1 MIIDPPKKIQ
11 KNYYRCDN
19 HFHLDPILEMYN
31 DSVNYGIVLLSGK
44 DFRCYV
50 LEITG
55 SNKEFKLIDGDRFKL
70 QKRQK
75 KGGQSAQRIDRLREI
90 QRGHYITE
98 INEVIQQIYMR
109 ENNTVCSVKGL
120 IIGGV
125 GDIKYEIMNHD
136 IFQQYFSSKVL
147 RIVSTD
153 EIDDST
159 VYDVYNKCID
169 ILGSFD
175 INSVNKII
183 NEIKMLIANA
193 DDKLIF
199 GKDDIMNEL
208 KSYQLKKLIISDQL
222 YEIHKND
229 IVQISYDYELHVV
242 PHNMIE
248 IYGGILGIKYY

>member
-1 MIIDPPKKIQ
+1 
-11 KNYYRCDN
+11 
-19 HFHLDPILEMYN
+19 MYN
-31 DSVNYGIVLLSGK
+31 DSVNYGIILLSGK

-55 SNKEFKLIDGDRFKL
+55 SNKEFKLIDSDKFKL

-98 INEVIQQIYMR
+98 INEIIQQIYMR
-109 ENNTVCSVKGL
+109 ENNTMYIVKGFV
-120 IIGGV
+120 IGGV
-125 GDIKYEIMNHD
+125 GDFKHEVINND
-136 IFQQYFSSKVL
+136 IFQQYFSSKIL
-147 RIVSTD
+147 RIVSTE
-153 EIDDST
+153 EINDGT

-175 INSVNKII
+175 INNVNKII
-183 NEIKMLIANA
+183 NEIKILITNA

-222 YEIHKND
+222 FDTYKND
-229 IVQISYDYELHVV
+229 ITQIIYDYELHIV